1 MVDRDIMVLA
11 NPEIA
16 RLPAWVVALVAAGGL
31 AAALST
37 AAGLLLVISA
47 SVSHDLLKSIMWKDM
62 PQHVELRMARI
73 AAAFAVIV
81 AGILG
86 IYPPGFVAQVVAFA
100 FGLAAASF
108 FPVLLLGIFDKRT
121 TKEGAISGMLLG
133 IGFTAVYIIWF
144 RFVDPTVTAD
154 QWLFGISPEG
164 IGTIGMVLNFIVAIT
179 VSRFTSP
186 PPIDVQ
192 NMIEEIRSP
201 SGNRDG

>member
-1 MVDRDIMVLA
+1 
-11 NPEIA
+11 
-16 RLPAWVVALVAAGGL
+16 
-31 AAALST
+31 
-37 AAGLLLVISA
+37 
-47 SVSHDLLKSIMWKDM
+47 
-62 PQHVELRMARI
+62 
-73 AAAFAVIV
+73 
-81 AGILG
+81 
-86 IYPPGFVAQVVAFA
+86 
-100 FGLAAASF
+100 
-108 FPVLLLGIFDKRT
+108 LLLGIFDKRT